1 MSGPIAIV
9 VRRELVEVA
18 VGGTE
23 GDGVAVQRHLAAHLD
38 EVVAPSLEEVF
49 GELDLGDDHLAI
61 GRLAIEVESTTIAGL
76 DAAIADAVRRQTRAL
91 LRQHA
96 SPGSPTSGS
105 PAAGPVIRRAGA
117 RSVAEAFAWFLST
130 GRLPWSLPRAG
141 AADLESAVR
150 ATWDRVGRDGS
161 ADPGWPVVR
170 AALAARR
177 ARDRLVRQCSPA
189 FVDEVIRRMAPAVA
203 DAVDGLLSRG
213 GGPAGAGSAAEPTR
227 RSEGGADR
235 AWRRAVRLVALD
247 AAQAGRG
254 IDEAALDDAAGDALH
269 VDVRAGHAS
278 ETQASAE
285 RDDPAQSSGF
295 DVGDE
300 GGADAGSTPGRS
312 PSDRRSS
319 ARSERRTGDGDAVT
333 GAADMTSSTGAIDAD
348 EASVVD
354 HAGAVLLHP
363 FLPRLFTGLGLCD
376 GPDVLT
382 DPERAV
388 CLLHHAATGEQLVP
402 EHETTVAKVLCGMPL
417 DEPVEREPAFTAAE
431 LDEVE
436 GLLLSVVGH
445 WDALRRTTPAGLR
458 AEFLMRPGLLTID
471 PQGGWL
477 LRVEQRTSDV
487 LLGRL
492 PWGISMVRTP
502 WMDRM
507 LRVEWGS

>member
-1 MSGPIAIV
+1 
-9 VRRELVEVA
+9 
-18 VGGTE
+18 
-23 GDGVAVQRHLAAHLD
+23 
-38 EVVAPSLEEVF
+38 
-49 GELDLGDDHLAI
+49 
-61 GRLAIEVESTTIAGL
+61 
-76 DAAIADAVRRQTRAL
+76 
-91 LRQHA
+91 
-96 SPGSPTSGS
+96 
-105 PAAGPVIRRAGA
+105 
-117 RSVAEAFAWFLST
+117 
-130 GRLPWSLPRAG
+130 
-141 AADLESAVR
+141 
-150 ATWDRVGRDGS
+150 
-161 ADPGWPVVR
+161 
-170 AALAARR
+170 
-177 ARDRLVRQCSPA
+177 
-189 FVDEVIRRMAPAVA
+189 
-203 DAVDGLLSRG
+203 
-213 GGPAGAGSAAEPTR
+213 
-227 RSEGGADR
+227 
-235 AWRRAVRLVALD
+235 
-247 AAQAGRG
+247 
-254 IDEAALDDAAGDALH
+254 
-269 VDVRAGHAS
+269 
-278 ETQASAE
+278 
-285 RDDPAQSSGF
+285 
-295 DVGDE
+295 
-300 GGADAGSTPGRS
+300 
-312 PSDRRSS
+312 
-319 ARSERRTGDGDAVT
+319 
-333 GAADMTSSTGAIDAD
+333 MTSSTGAIDAD